1 MNQLLKHNISS
12 PINPYKVRNEL
23 TQKSITASFKEKN
36 NSRCLQTIAKTF
48 ASLSL
53 PYSLIETKEFR
64 NMLEEFRGS
73 SIEIPSSYLLV
84 QKQKEIAHEMESR
97 IIEKVTQN
105 DSPISLAI
113 DSWTNCRHSKVI
125 NLLLF
130 HEGVPFFW
138 DTIENIFERTNSS
151 YMFKVL
157 SPTIEYL
164 LKMKVKIISV
174 VMDNASTNIRFFELL
189 KKEIPFLINIP
200 CSAHLLQLCVN
211 KILKL
216 PSVKSIID
224 TMIHILD
231 TFKSNNNYLLE
242 LRNLQA
248 SKFQTEDIKALIR
261 PTDTRWSSSVAAARR
276 LYLLRSY
283 IKFILTDIPENTW
296 DHLKELMNFLEP
308 FEIATNILQTDSST
322 IYYFYK
328 QYRVLLTFV
337 REYNQKYLEFDKV
350 EIHNILVSYWKKYID
365 TNLIIVSAM
374 LSFDESYNTIFS
386 GIEIIKAKDWFT
398 DFAVQYLEFYYPDT
412 LNVKKVI
419 LHQFSSFQG
428 KTNEFSNLS
437 YIVSKYK
444 DEDKEQFDAKR
455 IWYYYLSISKEF
467 CNVVIALLSMPI
479 SEAAVERSFSLQSV
493 VHRKLRN
500 RLSKYNIRKEMLIA
514 FNERSFSRN
523 KYDERKSVE
532 EILVANPVDDID
544 LFEYKAN
551 QSDPD
556 PGLEFVSEDYTE
568 ASVPPSTSES
578 LEYVSTASTTPL
590 SSENFSSPLTYPS
603 RNTKKKRDFLIFE
616 NVTNEFNEMHDF
628 IVSYIESK
636 NITRSTRWNDQQFL
650 NLEYALST
658 WKFSQPVKDTTE
670 IIKNKIVQELKRK
683 DLAVK
688 RAKTMKMSGDKPNF
702 IDLAEET
709 RICCVC
715 TEIMTEDSW
724 HNCHTCKLPM
734 HGSVVCKKR
743 ELIVVDESDNLI
755 CNNCNV

>member
-1 MNQLLKHNISS
+1 MSETTTPTMLAKKLFIDVYDENNRVIDRKCSVCNKRKSPAASSTSMSEHLWRFHEAEFMDQLLKHNISS
-12 PINPYKVRNEL
+12 PINPYKARNEL

-73 SIEIPSSYLLV
+73 SVELPSSYLLV

-216 PSVKSIID
+216 PSVKGIID

-248 SKFQTEDIKALIR
+248 SKLQTEDIKALIR
-261 PTDTRWSSSVAAARR
+261 PTDTRWSSSVAAVRR

-283 IKFILTDIPENTW
+283 IKFILSDIPESTW
-296 DHLKELMNFLEP
+296 DYLQDLINFLEP
-308 FEIATNILQTDSST
+308 FETATNILQTDSST
-322 IYYFYK
+322 IYCFYK
-328 QYRVLLTFV
+328 QYRALLSFV
-337 REYNQKYLEFDKV
+337 RKYDQKYLEFDKV

-374 LSFDESYNTIFS
+374 LSFDDSYNSVFS

-398 DFAVQYLEFYYPDT
+398 DFAVQYLEFYYPDI
-412 LNVKKVI
+412 LNVKKVV

-428 KTNEFSNLS
+428 KTNEFSNLA

-444 DEDKEQFDAKR
+444 DEDKELFDAKR

-467 CNVVIALLSMPI
+467 CNVVIALLSIPI

-514 FNERSFSRN
+514 FNERSFSKD
-523 KYDERKSVE
+523 KYGEQKSVE

-556 PGLEFVSEDYTE
+556 PELEFVSEDYPE
-568 ASVPPSTSES
+568 ASVPTGEPEP
-578 LEYVSTASTTPL
+578 LEYVSTAST
-590 SSENFSSPLTYPS
+590 SSLPFVNFSSPLAYTS
-603 RNTKKKRDFLIFE
+603 GNAKKKRDFVTFE
-616 NVTNEFNEMHDF
+616 NVTNEFNEM
-628 IVSYIESK
+628 
-636 NITRSTRWNDQQFL
+636 
-650 NLEYALST
+650 
-658 WKFSQPVKDTTE
+658 
-670 IIKNKIVQELKRK
+670 
-683 DLAVK
+683 
-688 RAKTMKMSGDKPNF
+688 
-702 IDLAEET
+702 
-709 RICCVC
+709 
-715 TEIMTEDSW
+715 
-724 HNCHTCKLPM
+724 
-734 HGSVVCKKR
+734 
-743 ELIVVDESDNLI
+743 
-755 CNNCNV
+755 